1 MNKKTILIYILISI
15 LYPKENRNSFNIKV
29 SGKNSINVTSSYFYN
44 SNANSQVIIDST
56 LYDIFEYQII
66 SKDKNL
72 IEVEIINESW
82 EEIDSLSSFEVDEN
96 FIQLSDPFII
106 RGTPIVS
113 IYVFPWKKINNN
125 ISYLN
130 NFELEISYKNDIKLD
145 SYNYVPN
152 QVLNKIESN
161 LNQQQVSST
170 EYLILY
176 PNSFFNAANS
186 LKLLHSNEV
195 EEKDKLIVEII
206 DTETIV
212 NLYGSVNS
220 TSIREFLINYINLD
234 INFNLKY
241 ILIFGDETI
250 FPPHYHYNAP
260 TDDYYTS
267 NSEYI
272 IEPQIPTGRIP
283 ISNANEASDY
293 VSQIRKYLL
302 EQNSDLWKDKILLLA
317 DDENHPDNLEE
328 FSHVINSNSLY
339 EIIKDDLNVMDLYS
353 TDYSPITSDGWYRY
367 PDLTQDII
375 TNINNGVGILNYI
388 GHGNES
394 TIAHE
399 NLIELNRDI
408 NLINAEKQGIWIVGT
423 CSFGYYDN
431 NICLAEEL
439 LKKNNGSISI
449 ISSTRAVFEQTNI
462 QYLTRIF
469 NNISNFI
476 NSDNTDQKTL
486 RLGDL
491 FYQSKQGINDYL
503 FQLFGDPAL
512 KINLP
517 KKIDILNDSID
528 TSLFVGTLN
537 SLNFNQDFNLDY
549 SMIINGPDQYNEI
562 GYYNSGDIIFQGQIQ
577 SNPASFFIPLDYSLC
592 DSCNIKITFFAENKD
607 SNNFFVD
614 TKNNFILLNSNSNNA
629 QDSQGPEIYLWN
641 DEVIIGKTSLINENN
656 LIEIHLKDP
665 SGINISNGLGHSL
678 KYTINNNDF
687 LANNFFNYI
696 QPDSGYFL
704 INIEDNLNWPIE
716 LKIEA
721 WDNLN
726 NLSTK
731 EYSLFRNQS
740 SVFNIDR
747 VYNFPNPF
755 SNDTHFTF
763 FSNHNAKIT
772 LSIFTLNGL
781 EIFYRDNIEIRRN
794 ELSTFYWDGKDKQSK
809 QIPNGTYF
817 YHISGNSLEQD
828 QYFDRTYKLS
838 KLK

>member
-1 MNKKTILIYILISI
+1 MSEKN
-15 LYPKENRNSFNIKV
+15 NIK
-29 SGKNSINVTSSYFYN
+29 ITSSYFHN
-44 SNANSQVIIDST
+44 SNANSQIIIDSI

-66 SKDKNL
+66 SNDKNL
-72 IEVEIINESW
+72 IEVKIINESW
-82 EEIDSLSSFEVDEN
+82 KEIDNSSSFKLDEN
-96 FIQLSDPFII
+96 VIQLSDPYII
-106 RGTPIVS
+106 RGTPVVS
-113 IYVFPWKKINNN
+113 IYIFPWKNINSNL
-125 ISYLN
+125 SFLN
-130 NFELEISYKNDIKLD
+130 DFELEISYKKDIKLD
-145 SYNYVPN
+145 SYSYVPN
-152 QVLNKIESN
+152 HVLNEIESN
-161 LNQQQVSST
+161 LDQLQVSST

-176 PNSFFNAANS
+176 PNSFLNAANS
-186 LKLLHSNEV
+186 LKLIHSNEV
-195 EEKDKLIVEII
+195 EDKDKLIVEII
-206 DTETIV
+206 DTETII
-212 NLYGSVNS
+212 NIYGSVNS
-220 TSIREFLINYINLD
+220 TTIREFLINYINSD

-241 ILIFGDETI
+241 ILIFGDETL

-272 IEPQIPTGRIP
+272 IEPQVPTGRIP
-283 ISNANEASDY
+283 ISNPNEASDY
-293 VSQIRKYLL
+293 VSQIRKYLF
-302 EQNSDLWKDKILLLA
+302 EQNSDLWKDKILLIA
-317 DDENHPDNLEE
+317 DDENHPDNSEE

-367 PDLTQDII
+367 PELTQDII

-394 TIAHE
+394 TLAHE

-408 NLINAEKQGIWIVGT
+408 NLVNADKQGIWIVGT

-431 NICLAEEL
+431 NVCLAEEL
-439 LKKNNGSISI
+439 LKKNNGSIGI

-469 NNISNFI
+469 NNVSNFI
-476 NSDNTDQKTL
+476 NSDYINQEKL

-491 FYQSKQGINDYL
+491 FFQSKQGNNDYL

-517 KKIDILNDSID
+517 KKIDIFSDSIN
-528 TSLFVGTLN
+528 TSLLVGTLN
-537 SLNFNQDFNLDY
+537 LFNFNQDFNYDY

-577 SNPASFFIPLDYSLC
+577 SNPASFFIPLDYNLC
-592 DSCNIKITFFAENKD
+592 DSCNIKITLFAENKD
-607 SNNFFVD
+607 SNYFFID
-614 TKNNFILLNSNSNNA
+614 TKNNFILTNTNFNNF
-629 QDSQGPEIYLWN
+629 QDSQGPKIYLWN
-641 DEVIIGKTSLINENN
+641 NEDIISQTSLINENN
-656 LIEIHLKDP
+656 FIEIHLMDS

-678 KYTINNNDF
+678 KYTINNQDF
-687 LANNFFNYI
+687 FANNFFSYI
-696 QPDSGYFL
+696 QPDSGYFS
-704 INIEDNLNWPIE
+704 IYVEDNLNWPIE

-731 EYSLFRNQS
+731 EYSLFRSKS

-755 SNDTHFTF
+755 NNDTHFTF

-781 EIFYRDNIEIRRN
+781 EIFIIDNIEVHKN
-794 ELSTFYWDGKDKQSK
+794 ELSTIYWDGKDKQSN

-817 YHISGNSLEQD
+817 YHISGSSLDYPD
-828 QYFDRTYKLS
+828 QYFDGTYKLS